1 MKVLMLVIDKQRIQL
16 ECLYE
21 GIAQHCDL
29 DLRRLS
35 SKEQDNLAKY
45 FKKNVDVKRYDRIIF
60 FLRFKK
66 EIRQVAFIRT
76 IPNLVILEHDA
87 WQNYYPQ
94 SKYQGKFSRHYSA
107 LPWARILVSGATLA
121 NRLNKEGFDAHFVPK
136 GYDQSLLKNTQQD
149 RNIELGFIGNIEH
162 ETYQKRKTLLAEAKD
177 TLGLFITRTN
187 SGTEY
192 LDTLNRIRFFL
203 SADIGFG
210 ENMVKNFEA
219 MACGCVLIAY
229 NQGAEENQALGFE
242 DMKNIVFYDDITTLS
257 EKLALLKID
266 PQLANTIA
274 KNGQRLADT
283 SFPFD
288 TIGKKVISAITPPL
302 RKKGKTSILDVG
314 RYLFR
319 R

>member
-16 ECLYE
+16 ECLYD
-21 GIAQHCDL
+21 GIAKHCDL

-35 SKEQDNLAKY
+35 SKEQDNLAYY
-45 FKKNVDVKRYDRIIF
+45 FKKNVTIHQYERIIL

-94 SKYQGKFSRHYSA
+94 SKYKGKFSRHYKA

-121 NRLNKEGFDAHFVPK
+121 RKLNDEGFDAKFVSK
-136 GYDQSLLKNTQQD
+136 GYDQSLLKNIHKD
-149 RNIELGFIGNIEH
+149 RNVELGFVGNTEH
-162 ETYQKRKTLLAEAKD
+162 DTYAKRKELLQLAQKS
-177 TLGLFITRTN
+177 LGLSVTRTN

-192 LDTLNRIRFFL
+192 LEALNDIRFFL

-219 MACGCVLIAY
+219 MACGCLLIAY
-229 NQGAEENQALGFE
+229 NQGKEENKALGFV
-242 DMKNIVFYDDITTLS
+242 DMKNVALYDDTEMLN
-257 EKLALLKID
+257 EKLQILRND
-266 PQLANTIA
+266 RPLANNIA
-274 KNGQRLADT
+274 KNGQALAIEN
-283 SFPFD
+283 FPFD
-288 TIGKKVISAITPPL
+288 AIGKKIVDAINTPL
-302 RKKGKTSILDVG
+302 RPKQSTSFVDYG
-314 RYLFR
+314 RYFFYR
-319 R
+319 